1 MGPTK
6 PTRAATD
13 QQNGGLRLYKPEKRN
28 FGVLNDPGLPKNA
41 IRHGEAISFVNRRVS
56 NDLPRFEIFAKSPQ
70 IELKI
75 RRRSAKRG
83 VQHEDFPGG
92 SPILV
97 LLSPKHA

>member
-6 PTRAATD
+6 QVRAVTEH
-13 QQNGGLRLYKPEKRN
+13 QNDSLRPSKIEKRV
-28 FGVLNDPGLPKNA
+28 FGVPNDPGLPKNA
-41 IRHGEAISFVNRRVS
+41 IRHGEAMSFVNRRVS

-92 SPILV
+92 HPS
-97 LLSPKHA
+97 

>member
-6 PTRAATD
+6 RVRAVTEH
-13 QQNGGLRLYKPEKRN
+13 QNDSLRPSKIEKRV

-41 IRHGEAISFVNRRVS
+41 IRHGEAMSFVNRRVS
-56 NDLPRFEIFAKSPQ
+56 NDLPRFEILAKSPQ

-92 SPILV
+92 HPS
-97 LLSPKHA
+97 